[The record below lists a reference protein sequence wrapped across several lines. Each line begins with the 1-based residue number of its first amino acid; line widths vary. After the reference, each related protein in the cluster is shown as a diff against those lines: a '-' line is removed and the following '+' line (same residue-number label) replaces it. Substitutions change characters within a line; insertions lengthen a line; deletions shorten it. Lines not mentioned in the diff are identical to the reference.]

1 MKPAARCLAGS
12 LLVDHRELR
21 NSVILLP
28 IGSFEDRPAGAMGLD
43 TLLATWASCM
53 AVEGKGWLVAPPLA
67 YGYSPLH
74 AAWAGPRSPHVLEE
88 LLGGIITGLYSAGA
102 GHVAVVDGHL
112 GHAGYAARAAEAAG
126 ASYHNLWLLAE
137 EKGLLDLAD
146 WDRLL
151 RLEEELVEAA
161 RRSEAHPFVE
171 RLAAL
176 LAEGIEEA
184 AEGPQ

>member
-1 MKPAARCLAGS
+1 MKPVTRCLARS
-12 LLVDHRELR
+12 LLIGHRELR
-21 NSVILLP
+21 DSVILLP

-43 TLLATWASCM
+43 TLLATWASCI
-53 AVEGKGWLVAPPLA
+53 AAEGRGWLVAPPLA

-74 AAWAGPRSPHVLEE
+74 AAWAGPRSPRVLEE
-88 LLGGIITGLYSAGA
+88 FLQGIIAGLYSAGA
-102 GHVAVVDGHL
+102 GHVAAVDGHL
-112 GHAGYAARAAEAAG
+112 GHAGYTARAAEAAG

-137 EKGLLDLAD
+137 ERDLLDLVD

-161 RRSEAHPFVE
+161 RRGEAHPFVE
-171 RLAAL
+171 KLAAL
-176 LAEGIEEA
+176 LAESIEEA